1 MQTFDEEFMKL
12 ALDQAVCAA
21 KLDEVPVGAVIVKE
35 QKVISLG
42 YNQRESS
49 NNALAHAEI
58 IAINSACQALKTWRL
73 LDCTIYITME
83 PCPMCM
89 GAILNARISRL
100 VFGCYD
106 LKNGCCGS
114 VADFENFGFTH
125 KKITVL
131 GGVMQQEAATLL
143 SEFFKQKRNR

>member
-12 ALDQAVCAA
+12 ALDQAICAA

-35 QKVISLG
+35 QKVVSLG

-73 LDCTIYITME
+73 
-83 PCPMCM
+83 
-89 GAILNARISRL
+89 
-100 VFGCYD
+100 
-106 LKNGCCGS
+106 
-114 VADFENFGFTH
+114 
-125 KKITVL
+125 
-131 GGVMQQEAATLL
+131 
-143 SEFFKQKRNR
+143 

>member
-58 IAINSACQALKTWRL
+58 IAINSACQALN
-73 LDCTIYITME
+73 

-114 VADFENFGFTH
+114 VVDFEKLGFTH
-125 KKITVL
+125 KKIAVL